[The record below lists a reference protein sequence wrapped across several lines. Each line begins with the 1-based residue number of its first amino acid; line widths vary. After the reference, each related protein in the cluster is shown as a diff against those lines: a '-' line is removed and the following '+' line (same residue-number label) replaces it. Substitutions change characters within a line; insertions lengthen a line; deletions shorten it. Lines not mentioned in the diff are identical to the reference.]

1 MNRRIV
7 FVLLGVALLIA
18 CAQYSEI
25 SDGQTIRRI
34 SLWPETPAFTLL
46 WFVRMFTAFVGV
58 FFIWLGWR
66 QAQKGLVVAAR
77 TLPPCSSTLRTGLC
91 DESTNDL

>member
-25 SDGQTIRRI
+25 SGGQTVRRI

-46 WFVRMFTAFVGV
+46 WFARMFTTIAGV
-58 FFIWLGWR
+58 FLIWLGWR
-66 QAQKGLVVAAR
+66 R
-77 TLPPCSSTLRTGLC
+77 LRK
-91 DESTNDL
+91 S

>member
-18 CAQYSEI
+18 CTQYSEI
-25 SDGQTIRRI
+25 SGGQTLRRV

-46 WFVRMFTAFVGV
+46 WYARMCTAIVGV
-58 FFIWLGWR
+58 FLVWLGWR
-66 QAQKGLVVAAR
+66 QPQKG
-77 TLPPCSSTLRTGLC
+77 
-91 DESTNDL
+91 